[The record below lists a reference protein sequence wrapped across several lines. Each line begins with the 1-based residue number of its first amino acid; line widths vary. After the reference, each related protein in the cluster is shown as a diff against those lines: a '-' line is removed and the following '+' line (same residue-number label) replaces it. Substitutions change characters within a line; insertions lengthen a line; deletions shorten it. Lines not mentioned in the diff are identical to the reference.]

1 MNDFRHLFL
10 NLSKVA
16 ASCLRI
22 GLSSFT
28 TVIQMFVLHIFAF
41 NKRAN
46 RSEGNANFPPSS
58 HNLSFLALPRL
69 LHSLAKWL
77 THADGKTPTR
87 ENQLL
92 GNAAGS
98 PSSHRT
104 PERVSYIVLQHHR
117 SSHRL
122 ARDMGSVPSQAKKY
136 RPSSCNGRYQRQHMV
151 LSGSPVNRSSCKTS
165 VRTGRAR
172 GSNPHCDGAQFAPI
186 VL

>member
-1 MNDFRHLFL
+1 MNDFGHLFL
-10 NLSKVA
+10 NPSKVA

-58 HNLSFLALPRL
+58 HNLSFLVLPRL

-77 THADGKTPTR
+77 THADGKTPTP

-98 PSSHRT
+98 PSS
-104 PERVSYIVLQHHR
+104 
-117 SSHRL
+117 
-122 ARDMGSVPSQAKKY
+122 
-136 RPSSCNGRYQRQHMV
+136 RPSVCLILCSSTIALRTDWHAIWGQLLRKQRSIVHRRAMD
-151 LSGSPVNRSSCKTS
+151 GTS
-165 VRTGRAR
+165 A
-172 GSNPHCDGAQFAPI
+172 NIWF
-186 VL
+186 